1 LSLAVRL
8 GDGVIMD
15 LLLKE
20 SEGEVRWQLDRKN
33 LGRAFVH
40 AFFAKNWNLMDILL
54 AQGAE
59 VFDFNEA

>member
-1 LSLAVRL
+1 
-8 GDGVIMD
+8 MD